1 MALEAESA
9 AWYELAGLVR
19 QLTLDERMTPGYYED
34 PAWSVRDLVGH
45 VGAWL
50 AEAALQLER
59 IAGGTYE
66 GHDVDIDGL
75 NAALLEDMR
84 DQPVGGRL
92 ADRERRA
99 DADAP
104 VLGRARP
111 GERGSG
117 LVDREVGFG
126 ALRRSISGGSA
137 RGWANWSN
145 GGWSRAARAAGDR
158 RPPLVTRRRPVGRR
172 SWSDR
177 ATGSPTATGVRAIR
191 TIGSMTSDID
201 GPPTGTSS

>member
-1 MALEAESA
+1 MTVGRQYQVALEAESA

-84 DQPVGGRL
+84 DQPWEVAWLTANAGRTRMLQCWVALGQANEEAAWWIAKSGSEHYAEHLGRL
-92 ADRERRA
+92 RA
-99 DADAP
+99 W
-104 VLGRARP
+104 V
-111 GERGSG
+111 GE
-117 LVDREVGFG
+117 LVDRRVE
-126 ALRRSISGGSA
+126 
-137 RGWANWSN
+137 
-145 GGWSRAARAAGDR
+145 
-158 RPPLVTRRRPVGRR
+158 
-172 SWSDR
+172 
-177 ATGSPTATGVRAIR
+177 
-191 TIGSMTSDID
+191 
-201 GPPTGTSS
+201 